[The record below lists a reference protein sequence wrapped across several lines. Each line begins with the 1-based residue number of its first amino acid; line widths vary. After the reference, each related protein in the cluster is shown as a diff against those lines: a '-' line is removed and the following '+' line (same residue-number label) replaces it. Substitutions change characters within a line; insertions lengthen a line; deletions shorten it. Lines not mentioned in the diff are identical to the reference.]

1 MPDQGID
8 LAQRKWSGRSAVE
21 RAPQKAGGGH
31 AEVQRRRGG
40 VRDGGRPGLVDAGE
54 HAEDAP
60 DADGPVMLVEV
71 LAEGANAGP
80 GPRGAGEQ
88 REGGAGRPRR
98 PVRVVDAMPAAGRAE
113 RLPEEHP
120 GGGGQEPHPG
130 PVPLHLHALPDPPG
144 RRTVGGRLDLD
155 TAVEVH
161 GPDAVAVVAKRL
173 ERERPQRRA
182 FLGKHRR
189 DLPVGRAVDPGVG
202 PAGFPAIEICLGADA
217 RLEAEALERGLLGVA
232 DTGFDRARP
241 IRVADTARQRDDPVV
256 RQHVP
261 VERSQGRVVDVR
273 GEHPLA

>member
-21 RAPQKAGGGH
+21 IAPQKAVGGH

-40 VRDGGRPGLVDAGE
+40 VLDGGRPVLFDEGE

-60 DADGPVMLVEV
+60 DADGPVMLVDV
-71 LAEGANAGP
+71 LADGANAGP

-113 RLPEEHP
+113 MLPEEHP

-144 RRTVGGRLDLD
+144 RRTVSG
-155 TAVEVH
+155 
-161 GPDAVAVVAKRL
+161 
-173 ERERPQRRA
+173 
-182 FLGKHRR
+182 
-189 DLPVGRAVDPGVG
+189 
-202 PAGFPAIEICLGADA
+202 
-217 RLEAEALERGLLGVA
+217 
-232 DTGFDRARP
+232 
-241 IRVADTARQRDDPVV
+241 
-256 RQHVP
+256 
-261 VERSQGRVVDVR
+261 
-273 GEHPLA
+273 

>member
-21 RAPQKAGGGH
+21 IAPQKAVGGH

-60 DADGPVMLVEV
+60 DADGPVMLVDV

-113 RLPEEHP
+113 MLPEEHP

-144 RRTVGGRLDLD
+144 RRTV
-155 TAVEVH
+155 
-161 GPDAVAVVAKRL
+161 
-173 ERERPQRRA
+173 
-182 FLGKHRR
+182 
-189 DLPVGRAVDPGVG
+189 VG
-202 PAGFPAIEICLGADA
+202 
-217 RLEAEALERGLLGVA
+217 
-232 DTGFDRARP
+232 
-241 IRVADTARQRDDPVV
+241 
-256 RQHVP
+256 
-261 VERSQGRVVDVR
+261 
-273 GEHPLA
+273 